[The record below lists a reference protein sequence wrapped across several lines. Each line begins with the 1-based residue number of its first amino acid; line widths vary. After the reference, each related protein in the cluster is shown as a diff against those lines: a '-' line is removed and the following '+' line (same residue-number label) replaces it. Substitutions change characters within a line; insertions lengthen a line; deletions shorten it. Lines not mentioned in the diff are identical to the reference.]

1 MAQATYSSGYDDL
14 EELRK
19 NFEEFRGKYPTR
31 TRFPEEL
38 WRAAAEM
45 AKRRGVNPVCR
56 SLRLAANSLK
66 KWMGEAQ
73 AAQTGSKHA
82 TGKSGA
88 IAPPAF
94 MELIAPAS
102 AGPTNCTLEVEAP
115 QGGKLRLEWRAV
127 SATELAELIR
137 AFVSR

>member
-1 MAQATYSSGYDDL
+1 MAQTTYSSGYDDL

-19 NFEEFRGKYPTR
+19 SFEEFRSKHPAR

-45 AKRRGVNPVCR
+45 ARRRGVNLVCR
-56 SLRLAANSLK
+56 SLRLAADSLK
-66 KWMGEAQ
+66 KWMGERGSQ
-73 AAQTGSKHA
+73 GEPKGRQKRAAMA
-82 TGKSGA
+82 T
-88 IAPPAF
+88 PAF

-102 AGPTNCTLEVEAP
+102 VGPTNCTLEVEAP
-115 QGGKLRLEWRAV
+115 QGGKLRLEWRAA

>member
-1 MAQATYSSGYDDL
+1 MAQATYSSGFDDL

-19 NFEEFRGKYPTR
+19 SFEEFRGKHPAR

-56 SLRLAANSLK
+56 CLRLDTKSLR
-66 KWMGEAQ
+66 KWMGGRAVQGEPKRSR
-73 AAQTGSKHA
+73 AAM
-82 TGKSGA
+82 
-88 IAPPAF
+88 APPAF

-115 QGGKLRLEWRAV
+115 QGGKLRLEWRV

>member
-19 NFEEFRGKYPTR
+19 SFEEFRGKHPAR

-38 WRAAAEM
+38 WRAAAEIG
-45 AKRRGVNPVCR
+45 KRRGVNVVCR
-56 SLRLAANSLK
+56 SLQLAANSLK
-66 KWMGEAQ
+66 KWMGETHARETGPKRVARKR
-73 AAQTGSKHA
+73 AAM
-82 TGKSGA
+82 
-88 IAPPAF
+88 APPAF
-94 MELIAPAS
+94 MELIAPTS